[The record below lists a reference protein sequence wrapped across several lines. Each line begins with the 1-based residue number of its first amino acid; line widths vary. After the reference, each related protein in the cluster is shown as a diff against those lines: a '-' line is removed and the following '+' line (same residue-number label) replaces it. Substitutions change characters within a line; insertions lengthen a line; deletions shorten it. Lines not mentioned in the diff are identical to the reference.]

1 MPKRRADKT
10 LKDVKSTRR
19 GTETSCEPVEPTQT
33 YPTKPACLSGR
44 SSEIWDEFAP
54 DLIAHGMLTS
64 ADTLMFAVW
73 CSLASKIEE
82 GDLKPALVT
91 QFRLIGNDFGLSP
104 SGKGREQRAPSAPP
118 KKPSRFFG
126 D

>member
-1 MPKRRADKT
+1 MPERRSEKT
-10 LKDVKSTRR
+10 LKDVKSTSR
-19 GTETSCEPVEPTQT
+19 GAEVSRETVEPTQT

-54 DLIAHGMLTS
+54 DLINQGMLTF

-104 SGKGREQRAPSAPP
+104 SGKG
-118 KKPSRFFG
+118 
-126 D
+126 